1 MENNFKKQIADD
13 IALIQ
18 SQFSYIDDKILKD
31 EYAFN
36 YWVLSRLYSLDE
48 ELIPNNVTDIKDK
61 GIDCWVHYEDTKEL
75 FLIQNKYD
83 SENTPVP
90 RDNVSD
96 FLYSPL
102 RILLKGEYR
111 KSPEL
116 QKIFDRAISDS
127 EYKIWLHF
135 YVTNDYTSE
144 DIDTLIDKF
153 NFDKND
159 DPRIEASI
167 YAKYSTLSDIQR
179 FTLGTDLQRKNIFQ
193 LNCLQEER
201 LHL

>member
-102 RILLKGEYR
+102 RILLKGEHR

-116 QKIFDRAISDS
+116 QK
-127 EYKIWLHF
+127 
-135 YVTNDYTSE
+135 
-144 DIDTLIDKF
+144 
-153 NFDKND
+153 NF
-159 DPRIEASI
+159 
-167 YAKYSTLSDIQR
+167 
-179 FTLGTDLQRKNIFQ
+179 
-193 LNCLQEER
+193 
-201 LHL
+201 

>member
-1 MENNFKKQIADD
+1 MIGVLIMENNFKKQIADD

-116 QKIFDRAISDS
+116 QKIFDRAISVS
-127 EYKIWLHF
+127 EFKIWFYKISKDFILS
-135 YVTNDYTSE
+135 TQS
-144 DIDTLIDKF
+144 DTQPNSPSCFI
-153 NFDKND
+153 
-159 DPRIEASI
+159 
-167 YAKYSTLSDIQR
+167 
-179 FTLGTDLQRKNIFQ
+179 
-193 LNCLQEER
+193 
-201 LHL
+201 